1 MEATTL
7 ERTYLVLK
15 KSVPKIVNLT
25 EPIYNI
31 DDCRFKVFHS
41 YSLPLQLRFT
51 FFDEQDRPSVYQVL
65 DLTDGQFFKLYGVS
79 SDKNKTFS
87 KVELN
92 SDVDVLLHLRIDKVT
107 EETTKSFSLN

>member
-1 MEATTL
+1 M
-7 ERTYLVLK
+7 
-15 KSVPKIVNLT
+15 NLT

-92 SDVDVLLHLRIDKVT
+92 SDVDVLLHLRIDKVN
-107 EETTKSFSLN
+107 EEIGQNFSLN